1 VGCLTTKITEEMP
14 ITFDLESDVLYRQGE
29 KKSEL
34 KGELKGIEKARLET
48 AKNLIENTDFSD
60 EKIAFLASLNVGI
73 VKNMRAELMRQ

>member
-1 VGCLTTKITEEMP
+1 VGCLTTKMTEEMP
-14 ITFDLESDVLYRQGE
+14 ITFDMESDVLYRQG
-29 KKSEL
+29 KT
-34 KGELKGIEKARLET
+34 KGIQKARLET